1 MLYSYWKRIIFI
13 ALILISFQNSIQSVV
28 FTVDTVGKKNFHFS
42 KGKGTY
48 EFYIDG
54 KLNDKNNTLNHN
66 FTMDLGTSDGKKIK
80 ANCSPYNA
88 LGGNKFLCEI
98 DKDQYPQNNVDILLP
113 IKAPKVEKYTFKNWE
128 QTIGAN
134 PGISNKIS
142 SETSKDNFVNTFITS
157 SISVSGCVDEE
168 VFFTVK
174 GQWEKKDGFIFDEYF
189 PFNIVL
195 DNEDKD
201 EAGCTYDNEPSPN
214 FNCIVDGMGSIKFK
228 EQIIEGLSNG
238 TFRSFK
244 VKGSDSGKYIEN
256 CSKINKILSSGTFNF
271 LNKIIFLISLLL
283 F

>member
-13 ALILISFQNSIQSVV
+13 ALILISFQNSVQNIV

-42 KGKGTY
+42 KTKGTY

-54 KLNDKNNTLNHN
+54 KLNDKNNTLTHN

-88 LGGNKFLCEI
+88 LEGNKFLCEI
-98 DKDQYPQNNVDILLP
+98 DKEYPLNNLDILLP

-134 PGISNKIS
+134 PGISNKIF
-142 SETSKDNFVNTFITS
+142 SETNEDNFVNTFIPSSTS
-157 SISVSGCVDEE
+157 VTGCYFDE
-168 VFFTVK
+168 VFFIVK
-174 GQWEKKDGFIFDEYF
+174 GQWEKKDGFILDETISF
-189 PFNIVL
+189 KLVL

-201 EAGCTYDNEPSPN
+201 EADCNYVYEPYPIFS
-214 FNCIVDGMGSIKFK
+214 CIVDGFGNIKFK
-228 EQIIEGLSNG
+228 EQIFKGFSNDS
-238 TFRSFK
+238 FRSFK
-244 VKGSDSGKYIEN
+244 VKGSDSGEYVKN
-256 CSKINKILSSGTFNF
+256 CSKINKIVSSGSFNF
-271 LNKIIFLISLLL
+271 LNKILFLISFLL